1 MEGLYFGCPLCGRKK
16 HKQGDNTFTFFPSSS
31 SLFPEFYH
39 SHLIHQLSTAPSVA
53 VIDVEHHDC
62 NVLVVVVVLLR
73 LVHELCLHLD
83 DAVKGL
89 VGDQGLVPDVQLQ
102 EGCRPA
108 PGTISTSL
116 CLYIAQLYTDG

>member
-1 MEGLYFGCPLCGRKK
+1 MKRSPWTL
-16 HKQGDNTFTFFPSSS
+16 
-31 SLFPEFYH
+31 
-39 SHLIHQLSTAPSVA
+39 LIHQLSTAPSVA

-108 PGTISTSL
+108 PGTMSTSL
-116 CLYIAQLYTDG
+116 CLYIAQLYTDGSLLPGFIQFGMKHSGP